1 MNSQP
6 RMDTDEHGWG
16 GMSIPNLR
24 WSADGLVCESLRSA
38 KDTAGAGSSVCFR
51 VHPCL
56 SMVLLL
62 ALLALTGCQS
72 LPPEQAIDLTEPGW
86 SVRQGQALWWRDGA
100 PELAGELLVASHPD
114 GRALVQFL
122 KTPVVLVTARTS
134 SNRWRI
140 EAAPDY
146 FHEGYGA
153 PPSAS
158 IWLHLAKF
166 IHGAPPPGRW
176 GHERRADGSWWLHNR
191 TTGERLEGFLA
202 P

>member
-1 MNSQP
+1 LN
-6 RMDTDEHGWG
+6 
-16 GMSIPNLR
+16 
-24 WSADGLVCESLRSA
+24 V
-38 KDTAGAGSSVCFR
+38 
-51 VHPCL
+51 
-56 SMVLLL
+56 VLLL
-62 ALLALTGCQS
+62 ASLALAGCQS

-146 FHEGYGA
+146 FHEGYGS
-153 PPSAS
+153 PPSAA

-166 IHGAPPPGRW
+166 INGAPPPCRW

-191 TTGERLEGFLA
+191 TTGERLEGFLT